1 MKKLAYLTAT
11 IVLASAACY
20 VSSGSSQQS
29 STSSCAGSVPVT
41 CPPSTPSYA
50 TDVSP
55 LLYSYCTSCHQP
67 GGSQSG
73 KPLDTFASVSSL
85 SSKVESKVADCS
97 MPPSS
102 SPQPTAAER
111 DVILSWI
118 ACGAPNN

>member
-1 MKKLAYLTAT
+1 MTRWL
-11 IVLASAACY
+11 VASIAVAAVACY
-20 VSSGSSQQS
+20 VAPGGSQGQS
-29 STSSCAGSVPVT
+29 STSSCAGNVPTT
-41 CPPSTPSYA
+41 CTQTTPSYA

-55 LLYSYCTSCHQP
+55 LLYQYCTSCHQP

-73 KPLDTFASVSSL
+73 KPLDTWANVSNL

-102 SPQPTAAER
+102 SPQPTAADR